1 MTQDV
6 YKNLMAYLEFP
17 EDEIQQTYED
27 MKRACAKC
35 DLTEEDV
42 KFAYEHWI
50 PENWNAEY
58 KGVRMGLG
66 VLLREFIAL
75 LNTDKM
81 KEAGKK
87 IVYGILPAHSNMY
100 YALKFANPD
109 VYIAFPDALLV
120 IVLQS
125 IFHKASPLME
135 QAEEEGI
142 SQGCRHCP
150 LNKTRYSA
158 FLNKMIATPDIIWS
172 WGFNCDEGPKT
183 DELIQNMLGE
193 EWQYVISRAPHDSP
207 YGVADDTIIPR
218 MRHVADEIKA
228 GMEKICEV
236 IGAEVKQEHFKRAN
250 DEFFRAT
257 FKVSQLTQMVC
268 KADPPVLTGNTLAM
282 FASFQLIPFNG
293 GLAVLEKAL
302 DTLIVEI
309 KDMIK
314 QGKGILPKGS
324 PKVAMYFN
332 SFIVTWYDRVFRD
345 NGVCTTYSLTTTP
358 VKNQLKKEYLF
369 PDDPYMVMAENWLR
383 RGTIQNLGSDIDGMV
398 EKIETNTPDGVVMG
412 FFDFDRWL
420 GAHQKL
426 AAKKA
431 EERTGVPHFYMECDF
446 WDDRDYS
453 EEAMKTRVESICQV
467 LKMRK
472 DMAD

>member
-1 MTQDV
+1 MSQDV
-6 YKNLMAYLEFP
+6 YRNLLEYLEFS
-17 EDEIQQTYED
+17 EEEIAVERD
-27 MKRACAKC
+27 NLKRACDKC
-35 DLTEEDV
+35 GLTEADV
-42 KFAYEHWI
+42 EFAYSEWL
-50 PENWNAEY
+50 PNNWNVEY
-58 KGVRMGLG
+58 KGVRMGIG
-66 VLLREFIAL
+66 VTLREFIDLCNSDLKKA
-75 LNTDKM
+75 NGT
-81 KEAGKK
+81 K

-109 VYIAFPDALLV
+109 VFISFPDATLV
-120 IVLQS
+120 AALQS
-125 IFHKASPLME
+125 IFHKASPLLE

-150 LNKTRYSA
+150 LNKTRYA
-158 FLNKMIATPDIIWS
+158 AYLNHLIATPDIIWS

-193 EWQYVISRAPHDSP
+193 EWKYIISRAPHDSL
-207 YGVADDTIIPR
+207 YGVPDDTIIPR
-218 MRHVADEIKA
+218 MRHVAREIQT

-236 IGAEVKQEHFKRAN
+236 IGTEVKPEHFKRAN
-250 DEFFRAT
+250 DEFFRTT
-257 FKVSQLTQMVC
+257 FKVAQLTQMVC
-268 KADPPVLTGNTLAM
+268 KADPPVLTGNALAM
-282 FASFQLIPFNG
+282 FAGFQLTPYNR
-293 GLAVLEKAL
+293 GLANLEKAL
-302 DTLIVEI
+302 DTLIVELRE
-309 KDMIK
+309 MIK
-314 QGKGILPKGS
+314 AGKGILPKGS

-332 SFIVTWYDRVFRD
+332 SYVVTWYDRIFRD

-358 VKNQLKKEYLF
+358 TKNQLKKEYMF

-383 RGTIQNLGSDIDGMV
+383 RGTIQNLGSDIESMV
-398 EKIETNTPDGVVMG
+398 EKVETNTPDGVVMG

-426 AAKKA
+426 AAKEVEK
-431 EERTGVPHFYMECDF
+431 RTGVPHFYMECDF

-472 DMAD
+472 EIEE

>member
-1 MTQDV
+1 MTENV
-6 YKNLMAYLEFP
+6 YKNLMAYLEYTP
-17 EDEIQQTYED
+17 EEVEQEYEK
-27 MKRACAKC
+27 MKRACDKC
-35 DLTEEDV
+35 GLTEDDV
-42 KFAYEHWI
+42 RYAYEHWI
-50 PENWNAEY
+50 PENWCVQY
-58 KGVRMGLG
+58 KGVRMGIG
-66 VLLREFIAL
+66 VLLREFVDL
-75 LNTDKM
+75 LNTDIM
-81 KEAGKK
+81 KAEGKK

-109 VYIAFPDALLV
+109 VYVAFPDALIV

-125 IFHKASPLME
+125 VFHKASSLIE

-158 FLNKMIATPDIIWS
+158 FLNKMIAAPDIIWS
-172 WGFNCDEGPKT
+172 WGFSCDEGPKT

-193 EWQYVISRAPHDSP
+193 EWKYVISRAPHDSL
-207 YGVADDTIIPR
+207 YGVPDDTILPR
-218 MRHVADEIKA
+218 MRLVADEIKA
-228 GMEKICEV
+228 GLDAVCEA
-236 IGAEVKQEHFKRAN
+236 IGAQVGPEHFKRAN

-268 KADPPVLTGNTLAM
+268 KADPPVLTGNALAM
-282 FASFQLIPFNG
+282 FASFQLLPFNR
-293 GLAVLEKAL
+293 GLAVLEQAL
-302 DTLIVEI
+302 DTLIAELKAEI
-309 KDMIK
+309 KA
-314 QGKGILPKGS
+314 GRGILPKGS

-332 SFIVTWYDRVFRD
+332 SFIVTWYDRVFKD

-358 VKNQLKKEYLF
+358 IKNQLKKEYVE

-383 RGTIQNLGSDIDGMV
+383 RGTVQNLGSDIDGMV

-420 GAHQKL
+420 GSHQKL
-426 AAKKA
+426 AAQQA
-431 EERTGVPHFYMECDF
+431 EKRTGVPHFYMECDF

-453 EEAMKTRVESICQV
+453 EEAMRTRVESICQV

-472 DMAD
+472 EIEE